1 MPRDAEIPPNSDFS
15 ALLAAFNDAEVE
27 CLLIG
32 WLLGA

>member
-1 MPRDAEIPPNSDFS
+1 MPRTDEIPRNSDFS
-15 ALLAAFNDAEVE
+15 ALLAAFNDADVE